1 MASVNFKRIED
12 SANINSIDI
21 EDGAFIVTGDGK
33 TYVDFGT
40 DRIPTSGT
48 PDDEMSDTSHNTVEN
63 KVIKEYVDNNTNSLK
78 PTLLWT
84 NPSPTSTFGPQN
96 ITLSSSD
103 YDFLEIYYYDWIDT
117 KRMMSQKV
125 IKGKNILI
133 NAIFYANTNF
143 FMSNRPFTYNSGTSY
158 SVGNCVALYGSS
170 TFLVDQAINYVC
182 VPVKIYGYKY
192 S

>member
-1 MASVNFKRIED
+1 MPISTITYSDKSDINVNSSVPSTNKVQ
-12 SANINSIDI
+12 A
-21 EDGAFIVTGDGK
+21 
-33 TYVDFGT
+33 T
-40 DRIPTSGT
+40 DMNEIKSVVNNNADVTSG
-48 PDDEMSDTSHNTVEN
+48 
-63 KVIKEYVDNNTNSLK
+63 LK
-78 PTLLWT
+78 GTILWT
-84 NPSPTSTFGPQN
+84 NPNPTSVFGPQN

-133 NAIFYANTNF
+133 NAIFYANTNV
-143 FMSNRPFTYNSGTSY
+143 FMSNRPLTYNSDTSY

-182 VPVKIYGYKY
+182 VPLYVIGYKTELF
-192 S
+192 